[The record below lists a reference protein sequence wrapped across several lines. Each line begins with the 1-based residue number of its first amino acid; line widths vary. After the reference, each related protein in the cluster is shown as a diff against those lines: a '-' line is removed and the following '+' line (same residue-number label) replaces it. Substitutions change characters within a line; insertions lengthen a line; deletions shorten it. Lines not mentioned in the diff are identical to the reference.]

1 MKVGIVV
8 PFSWSYWGGVVE
20 HAENQA
26 RALGE
31 LGIEAKIL
39 MGNDPQGKLSK
50 LLHPRNGRHG
60 PLPEN
65 IIPLGRSVIVPANGS
80 LPNIVLSPRSIFRLR
95 SVLARE
101 RFDVLHLH
109 EPMTPAICVATLV
122 FAECPV
128 VATWH
133 AAGDLGWMKYGL
145 KFWGF
150 LMDRIDHRIA
160 VSEQA
165 ALSAR
170 RWLPG
175 EFDVVPNGTEVPP
188 SVEVGGRDDHVVFI
202 GRHDP
207 RKGLAVLL
215 RAWPEIHRRTGAR
228 LRVIGTDPLQF
239 RLLSTR
245 LQVPHDGIDVLGIV
259 SNEVRTAELARAKA
273 FVSPALGGESFGMV
287 VTEALAQ
294 GTPVVASDIPGY
306 RAVMTE
312 HTGLLVPPDD
322 VDALTEGVVDLLAD
336 ETRRQAFGEA
346 GHRLVLE
353 RYSWDD
359 VARRLAR
366 IYELVTGVRS
376 EPAAVAR

>member
-26 RALGE
+26 RALE
-31 LGIEAKIL
+31 QLGIEVKLL
-39 MGNDPQGKLSK
+39 MGNDPPGKLTK

-65 IIPLGRSVIVPANGS
+65 IISVGRSVIVPANGT
-80 LPNIVLSPRSIFRLR
+80 LPNIVLTPATIVRMRRILE
-95 SVLARE
+95 RE
-101 RFDVLHLH
+101 QFDVLHLH
-109 EPMTPAICVATLV
+109 EPMTPAICVAALAL
-122 FAECPV
+122 AECPV

-133 AAGDLGWMKYGL
+133 AAGDLGWMKYAL
-145 KFWGF
+145 HFWGF
-150 LMDRIDHRIA
+150 LMDRVDHRIA

-165 ALSAR
+165 HLSAA

-175 EFDVVPNGTEVPP
+175 EFDVVPNGVDVPAT
-188 SVEVGGRDDHVVFI
+188 VNVGGRDDTIVFT

-207 RKGLAVLL
+207 RKGLSVLL

-239 RLLSTR
+239 GLLRTR
-245 LQVPHDGIDVLGIV
+245 LRIDDTGIDVLGIV
-259 SNEVRTAELARAKA
+259 TNAVRTAELARAKA
-273 FVSPALGGESFGMV
+273 FVSPALGGESFGLV
-287 VTEALAQ
+287 LAEALAQ

-312 HTGLLVPPDD
+312 DGGLLVPPGD
-322 VDALTEGVVDLLAD
+322 VAALADAVVRLLAD
-336 ETRRQAFGEA
+336 EERRQQYGGA

-353 RYSWDD
+353 RFSWDD
-359 VARRLAR
+359 IGRRLAR
-366 IYELVTGVRS
+366 IYQLVTGVGA
-376 EPAAVAR
+376 EPAVAAP